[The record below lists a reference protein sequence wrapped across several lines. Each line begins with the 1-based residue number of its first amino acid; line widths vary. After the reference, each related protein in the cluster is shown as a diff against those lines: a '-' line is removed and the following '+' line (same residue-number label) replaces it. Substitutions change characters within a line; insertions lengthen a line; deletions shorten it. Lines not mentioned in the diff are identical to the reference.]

1 MRAKLKKKRSS
12 RLKKKRNLERKTR
25 RKGSSINKQWRENE
39 KKKILL
45 MISFSFLLI
54 NIEIITCTLAACDN
68 YITQDCPLKRWMN
81 VCCELWKYQLPVM
94 EASNLMPLGS
104 ITMYGG
110 VSSFPLYFSAWYMG
124 FNWWLLIRNGSNH
137 DVLE

>member
-1 MRAKLKKKRSS
+1 
-12 RLKKKRNLERKTR
+12 
-25 RKGSSINKQWRENE
+25 
-39 KKKILL
+39 
-45 MISFSFLLI
+45 
-54 NIEIITCTLAACDN
+54 
-68 YITQDCPLKRWMN
+68 
-81 VCCELWKYQLPVM
+81 M

-110 VSSFPLYFSAWYMG
+110 VSSFDILLPLYFSALFVG